1 MIDGKEGLV
10 SREGLLKMIDDYVNL
25 EQVRTGDVKVYAAA
39 RNMMRTER
47 DRAVSDILS

>member
-10 SREGLLKMIDDYVNL
+10 SREGLLKMIYDYVNL
-25 EQVRTGDVKVYAAA
+25 EQVRTGDVKFMPRP